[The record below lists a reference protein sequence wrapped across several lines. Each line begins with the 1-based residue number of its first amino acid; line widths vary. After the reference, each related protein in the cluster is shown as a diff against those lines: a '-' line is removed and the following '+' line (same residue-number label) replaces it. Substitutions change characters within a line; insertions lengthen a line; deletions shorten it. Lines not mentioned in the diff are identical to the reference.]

1 MPEFPKNTGFKMN
14 KIKQGFTLKPQ
25 QTGWGSRST
34 KDLIRD
40 ANEAARW
47 EEQRRIDAAEKMKK
61 RDAKLFKGPVSK
73 EKQLGTGKY
82 FKNTDIFEP
91 FRKPQK
97 HRGLTPPYYKKPGF
111 LKRLFGR
118 RGEGGL
124 IGQEYNDETGEMEN
138 VISGE
143 LGRDATVGGND
154 TWGNVANIFTAG
166 QMNRGSG
173 KGGRIGSMFRSVKN
187 LFTGGAKAAMRKP
200 ALKFRRRKGDKF
212 DTIRRKK

>member
-1 MPEFPKNTGFKMN
+1 MPKFPKNTDFK
-14 KIKQGFTLKPQ
+14 LKPK

-47 EEQRRIDAAEKMKK
+47 KRQREIDAAENMKK

-73 EKQLGTGKY
+73 EKQPGLNVSSTLPPGKM
-82 FKNTDIFEP
+82 P
-91 FRKPQK
+91 GGKPNMY
-97 HRGLTPPYYKKPGF
+97 TPPYYKKPGF
-111 LKRLFGR
+111 LKKLFGR

-124 IGQEYNDETGEMEN
+124 VGQEYNDETGEMEN

-154 TWGNVANIFTAG
+154 AWGNVANIFTAG

-173 KGGRIGSMFRSVKN
+173 KGGRLGSMFRSVKN

-200 ALKFRRRKGDKF
+200 ALKFKRRKGDKF
-212 DTIRRKK
+212 DKIRRKK

>member
-25 QTGWGSRST
+25 QTGWGPKPV

-40 ANEAARW
+40 ANDAARW
-47 EEQRRIDAAEKMKK
+47 KEQRATDKKQRATDANEKWRKSEGK
-61 RDAKLFKGPVSK
+61 ITAKNYGKMST
-73 EKQLGTGKY
+73 GTDKSGAHI
-82 FKNTDIFEP
+82 N
-91 FRKPQK
+91 KPN
-97 HRGLTPPYYKKPGF
+97 RYTPPYYKKPGF
-111 LKRLFGR
+111 LKKLFGR

-124 IGQEYNDETGEMEN
+124 VGQEYNDETGEMEN

-154 TWGNVANIFTAG
+154 AWGNVANIFTAG

-200 ALKFRRRKGDKF
+200 ALKFKRRKGDKF

>member
-25 QTGWGSRST
+25 QTQWGPRSPEQ
-34 KDLIRD
+34 LLSD
-40 ANEAARW
+40 ARQGREAKRW
-47 EEQRRIDAAEKMKK
+47 LDSAYAAHDKRREFNAAEKWRKSQGHIT
-61 RDAKLFKGPVSK
+61 AKDYGKMMT
-73 EKQLGTGKY
+73 GTDESGAHI
-82 FKNTDIFEP
+82 N
-91 FRKPQK
+91 KPN
-97 HRGLTPPYYKKPGF
+97 RYTPPYYKKPGF
-111 LKRLFGR
+111 LKKLFGR

-154 TWGNVANIFTAG
+154 AWGNVANIFTAG

-173 KGGRIGSMFRSVKN
+173 KGGRLGSMFRSVKN

-200 ALKFRRRKGDKF
+200 KMGKHY
-212 DTIRRKK
+212 KK